1 MDEDAGHMLFKCKQS
16 KVVWRELQLES
27 ETLAM
32 VPLLSAKEIFLYMWE
47 REEELQVKILTT
59 WWVLNMER
67 NAVNVGEKQKVFY
80 ASMFPDC
87 QILR

>member
-1 MDEDAGHMLFKCKQS
+1 
-16 KVVWRELQLES
+16 
-27 ETLAM
+27 
-32 VPLLSAKEIFLYMWE
+32 MWE
-47 REEELQVKILTT
+47 GEEELQVKILTT